1 MTQNKPKFINK
12 ELSWLSFNARVLH
25 EASDPSVPL
34 MERLK
39 FLAIYSSNLDE
50 FFRVRVA
57 TLSRLAQLGKK
68 TKKILEHNPKKVI
81 KEIQTNVLLLH
92 KKFDQ
97 IYKVILK
104 DLAKENIFIIDENQL
119 DEKQGQ
125 YVKSYFQRDVL
136 PKLIPIMIDQI
147 ETFPDLKDRALYL
160 MIFLSRDKNPQKPR
174 TALIEVPTDVLS
186 RFLVLPRK
194 NGKKYVILLDDVI
207 RYCLDDIFSIFRSDK
222 YEAYALKM
230 TRDAELDIDDD
241 LSQSYIN
248 KITKSLKLRK
258 EGNPASFT
266 YDAQMPEAFRDLLKI
281 KLQLTKDD
289 TVIPGS
295 RYHNF
300 KDFMDFPNIG
310 NKSLKYK
317 PIVILPH
324 RNIDKDKS
332 LLEIM
337 RKKDLLLHYPYQSF
351 KYVIDLLRE
360 ASIDPKVMS
369 IKATLYRVA
378 KNSSVIH
385 ALINA
390 VKNGKS
396 VTVVMELQARFDEE
410 ANVFW
415 ANRLEE
421 EGARVI
427 FGVPGLK
434 VHSKLCL
441 ITRKE
446 KTKTAQYAILGTGN
460 FNEDTAT
467 LYSDHNLF
475 TADKRLTNEVKRIF
489 DFYENNYKSTTYKHL
504 IVSPFN
510 LRRKIMRF
518 IQNEIKNSQD
528 GKEAYIIFKLNNL
541 VDSAIIEKL
550 YLASKAGVNIKLN
563 IRGMFSLI
571 PGIPGLSDNIQA
583 INIVDKYLEHTRIM
597 VFCNGG
603 DEKYFISSADL
614 MPRNIDRRVEI
625 TCPIYDKD
633 IQRELRTFLEIQW
646 SDNIK
651 AHKRDGTP
659 LNFSVSPDSSLKIR
673 AQEEIYKFL
682 KLQLSKKSHRTSKRE
697 LK

>member
-1 MTQNKPKFINK
+1 
-12 ELSWLSFNARVLH
+12 
-25 EASDPSVPL
+25 
-34 MERLK
+34 
-39 FLAIYSSNLDE
+39 
-50 FFRVRVA
+50 
-57 TLSRLAQLGKK
+57 
-68 TKKILEHNPKKVI
+68 
-81 KEIQTNVLLLH
+81 
-92 KKFDQ
+92 
-97 IYKVILK
+97 
-104 DLAKENIFIIDENQL
+104 
-119 DEKQGQ
+119 
-125 YVKSYFQRDVL
+125 
-136 PKLIPIMIDQI
+136 MIDQI
-147 ETFPDLKDRALYL
+147 ETFPVLKDRALYL
-160 MIFLSRDKNPQKPR
+160 MIFLSRDKHPQKPR
-174 TALIEVPTDVLS
+174 TALIRVPTDILS

-194 NGKKYVILLDDVI
+194 NGNKYVILLDDVI
-207 RYCLDDIFSIFRSDK
+207 RYCLDDIFSIFRADK
-222 YEAYALKM
+222 YAVYAITM

-248 KITKSLKLRK
+248 KIAKSLKLRK
-258 EGNPASFT
+258 EGNPASFI
-266 YDAQMPEAFRDLLKI
+266 YDAQMPETLLDFLKV
-281 KLQLTKDD
+281 KLRLTNDD
-289 TVIPGS
+289 TVIPGT

-300 KDFMDFPNIG
+300 KDFMDFPDIG
-310 NKSLKYK
+310 NKRLKYK
-317 PIVILPH
+317 PVAFLPH
-324 RNIDKDKS
+324 RDIDKDKS

-351 KYVIDLLRE
+351 QYVIDLLRE
-360 ASIDPKVMS
+360 ASIDPKVTS
-369 IKATLYRVA
+369 IKVTLYRVA
-378 KNSSVIH
+378 KNSNVIH

-390 VKNGKS
+390 VKNGKA

-446 KTKTAQYAILGTGN
+446 KAKIAQYAILGTGN
-460 FNEDTAT
+460 FNEDTAK

-475 TADKRLTNEVKRIF
+475 TADKRLTNEVKKIF
-489 DFYENNYKSTTYKHL
+489 NFYENNYKSVTFKHL

-510 LRRKIMRF
+510 LRNKIMRF
-518 IQNEIKNSQD
+518 IQNEINNSQA

-550 YLASKAGVNIKLN
+550 YLASQAGVKIKLN
-563 IRGMFSLI
+563 IRGMFSLA

-583 INIVDKYLEHTRIM
+583 INIVDKYLEHTRIL

-603 DEKYFISSADL
+603 EEKYFISSADL
-614 MPRNIDRRVEI
+614 MPRNIDRRVEV

-633 IQRELRTFLEIQW
+633 IQHELRTFLEIQW

-651 AHKRDGTP
+651 AQKRDET
-659 LNFSVSPDSSLKIR
+659 LFNFFKSPDSPLKIN

-682 KLQLSKKSHRTSKRE
+682 KLQLSKKSH
-697 LK
+697 

>member
-1 MTQNKPKFINK
+1 MTQDKPKLINK
-12 ELSWLSFNARVLH
+12 ELSWLSFNARVLF

-39 FLAIYSSNLDE
+39 FLGIYSSNLDE

-57 TLSRLAQLGKK
+57 TLNRLAQLGKK

-81 KEIQTNVLLLH
+81 KEIQSSVLLLN

-97 IYKVILK
+97 IYKGILK
-104 DLAKENIFIIDENQL
+104 DLAAENIFIIDESQL
-119 DEKQGQ
+119 DEKQGKF
-125 YVKSYFQRDVL
+125 VKSYFQREVR

-147 ETFPDLKDRALYL
+147 ETFPDLIDSALYL
-160 MIFLSRDKNPQKPR
+160 MVFLSRDKQPQKTR
-174 TALIEVPTDVLS
+174 TALIEVPSDVLS

-207 RYCLDDIFSIFRSDK
+207 RFCLDDIFSIFRADK
-222 YEAYALKM
+222 YEVYAIKM

-248 KITKSLKLRK
+248 KIEKSIKLRK
-258 EGNPASFT
+258 EGNPVSFT
-266 YDAQMPEAFRDLLKI
+266 FDSQMPETFLDLLKM
-281 KLQLTKDD
+281 KLQLTKED
-289 TVIPGS
+289 TIIPGT

-300 KDFMDFPNIG
+300 QDFMDFPNIG
-310 NKSLKYK
+310 SKSLKYK
-317 PIVILPH
+317 PIAILPH
-324 RNIDKDKS
+324 RDIDEEKS

-351 KYVIDLLRE
+351 QYVTDLLRE
-360 ASIDPKVMS
+360 ASIDPKVTS

-390 VKNGKS
+390 VKNGKA
-396 VTVVMELQARFDEE
+396 VTVVMELQARFDEA

-421 EGARVI
+421 EGASVI

-446 KTKTAQYAILGTGN
+446 KTKLARYAILGTGN
-460 FNEDTAT
+460 FNEDTAK

-489 DFYENNYKSTTYKHL
+489 DFYDNNYKSTTFKHL

-510 LRRKIMRF
+510 LRRKIMKL
-518 IQNEIKNSQD
+518 IQNEINNSQA
-528 GKEAYIIFKLNNL
+528 GKDAYIIFKLNNL

-550 YLASKAGVNIKLN
+550 YLASKAGVKIKLN
-563 IRGMFSLI
+563 IRGMFSLV
-571 PGIPGLSDNIQA
+571 PGVPGQSENIQA
-583 INIVDKYLEHTRIM
+583 INIVDKFLEHTRIL

-614 MPRNIDRRVEI
+614 MPRNIDRRVEV

-651 AHKRDGTP
+651 TQKRDGT
-659 LNFSVSPDSSLKIR
+659 LFNFSKSPDGPLKIR
-673 AQEEIYKFL
+673 SQEEIYKFL
-682 KLQLSKKSHRTSKRE
+682 KLQLSKKSH
-697 LK
+697 